1 MKSPLMGKT
10 PTCIIPV
17 FKQDKELKPE
27 KRQLLRGFWFLFNV
41 GWYVALSLV
50 VPILIGKW
58 LDDPERFNS
67 RPLCT
72 LIGFILGTM
81 TAGYGLYRMLR
92 QFINE
97 QKDMDT
103 KKNSIKKEQDSE

>member
-1 MKSPLMGKT
+1 M
-10 PTCIIPV
+10 PV
-17 FKQDKELKPE
+17 IKKDNELKPE

-58 LDDPERFNS
+58 LDSPERLNS
-67 RPLCT
+67 GLLCT

-97 QKDMDT
+97 QKAMDT
-103 KKNSIKKEQDSE
+103 KKNSVNKEQDSE

>member
-1 MKSPLMGKT
+1 MNVGLVIMPVLKS
-10 PTCIIPV
+10 
-17 FKQDKELKPE
+17 DKELKPE

-50 VPILIGKW
+50 VPTAIGLW
-58 LDDPERFNS
+58 LDAPERFNS

-72 LIGFILGTM
+72 LIGLLLGT
-81 TAGYGLYRMLR
+81 TAAAYGLYRMLR
-92 QFINE
+92 QFIKE

-103 KKNSIKKEQDSE
+103 KKNSINKEQDSE